1 MDEKEPQSAA
11 VPAEPTST
19 LPTAEPQSK
28 DRGPGK
34 GTWIFLTVAVAAIAL
49 IAILAAIFTP
59 RAVGPVAE
67 ADYIGTWSA
76 GMQSVTISADGEA
89 RGTDGCNGQGSRWTM
104 GSNRINFDGFVGT
117 MMACLTPE
125 GKMLNGWLGQSSY
138 AQLDVADSNQLIFY
152 GQSGEQLGVMIRGA
166 APEPMP
172 GRPMPTGDPMLP
184 GPDDPTVPGPADDS
198 DSLVD
203 PMPGKP
209 DPRPMFPKLPN
220 ANDSDT
226 SDTDGKLR

>member
-1 MDEKEPQSAA
+1 MDEKETQSAA

-19 LPTAEPQSK
+19 LPTAEPQSNH
-28 DRGPGK
+28 RGPSK
-34 GTWIFLTVAVAAIAL
+34 GTRIFLTVAVAAIVL

-76 GMQSVTISADGEA
+76 GLQSVTISPNGEA
-89 RGTDGCNGQGSRWTM
+89 RGTDGCNGQGSRWSL
-104 GSNRINFDGFVGT
+104 GADRINFDGFMGT

-138 AQLDVADSNQLIFY
+138 AQFGTDPNQLIFF
-152 GQSGEQLGVMIRGA
+152 GQSGEKLGSMVRGA

-203 PMPGKP
+203 PMPGRP
-209 DPRPMFPKLPN
+209 DPRPMFPKLP
-220 ANDSDT
+220 DSST
-226 SDTDGKLR
+226 GPERDGVQP